1 MEDNAIKNMQTNKQD
16 DRNMI
21 LAISGLEDERL
32 LLCLKVGLEI
42 CSKWG
47 AQ

>member
-16 DRNMI
+16 VI